1 MGPPGGGGA
10 KLTPQGSWLLVR
22 LDKQPPACLPPIDVV
37 KTRMMNQDPR
47 NPTYR
52 GSVDCLVRTLRSEG
66 WRGLYKGFLP
76 TWARLAPWQ
85 LAFWTSYEQIRRLG
99 GLQPF

>member
-1 MGPPGGGGA
+1 M
-10 KLTPQGSWLLVR
+10 
-22 LDKQPPACLPPIDVV
+22 
-37 KTRMMNQDPR
+37 
-47 NPTYR
+47 
-52 GSVDCLVRTLRSEG
+52 
-66 WRGLYKGFLP
+66 YKGFLP

>member
-1 MGPPGGGGA
+1 
-10 KLTPQGSWLLVR
+10 
-22 LDKQPPACLPPIDVV
+22 
-37 KTRMMNQDPR
+37 MMNQDPR